1 MHSGDSG
8 SVRIIGV
15 DPGLGTTG
23 VGVIERDTRNN
34 LQMLHS
40 HTISSDAK
48 TPLPQRLL
56 IIQDG
61 IRNIIDMYN
70 PDSLAVEDTFYHKNV
85 KSALLLGQA
94 RAAVLL
100 AAAAAEVEV
109 MELSPKT
116 VKQSVVGNGAASK
129 QQVAKMVASIL
140 KLSNPPKSLDACDA
154 LAIALAA
161 MNRSRLPRAVYS

>member
-8 SVRIIGV
+8 SRRIIGV

-23 VGVIERDTRNN
+23 VGVIECDTRKN

-40 HTISSDAK
+40 HTISSNSK
-48 TPLPQRLL
+48 IPLPRRLL

-61 IRNIIDMYN
+61 IREIIETYH
-70 PDSLAVEDTFYHKNV
+70 PDSLAVEETFYHKNV
-85 KSALLLGQA
+85 KSALILGQA

-100 AAAAAEVEV
+100 AAAAADVEV

-129 QQVAKMVASIL
+129 QQVARMVASIL

-161 MNRSRLPRAVYS
+161 MNRSRLPQGMYS

>member
-1 MHSGDSG
+1 MHSADSG
-8 SVRIIGV
+8 FRRIIGV

-23 VGVIERDTRNN
+23 VGVIECDTRKN
-34 LQMLHS
+34 LLMLHS
-40 HTISSDAK
+40 HTISPDRK
-48 TPLPQRLL
+48 LPLPQRLL

-61 IRNIIDMYN
+61 IRDIIDTYE
-70 PDSLAVEDTFYHKNV
+70 PDSLAVEETFYHKNV
-85 KSALLLGQA
+85 KSALILGQA

-100 AAAAAEVEV
+100 AAAAAEVDV

-129 QQVAKMVASIL
+129 QQVARMVASIL
-140 KLSNPPKSLDACDA
+140 KLAEPPKSLDACDA

-161 MNRSRLPRAVYS
+161 LNRSRLPKAVYS